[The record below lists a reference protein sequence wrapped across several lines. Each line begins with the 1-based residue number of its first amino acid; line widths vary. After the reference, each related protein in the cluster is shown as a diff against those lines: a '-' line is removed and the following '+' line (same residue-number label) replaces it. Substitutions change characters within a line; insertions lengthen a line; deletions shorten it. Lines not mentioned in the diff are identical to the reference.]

1 MKHTP
6 NNPSRQIWMHVPGML
21 WSKSLNSELVNF
33 MVKSQKHLSFCTT
46 SKTNMVEFGT
56 SFSEASLL
64 RVLAVSFRAVLWKI
78 RFTFQSKFHLG
89 NFSTVS
95 PTNWN
100 SEPLLSDLGH
110 IFVGIFFVEKRRN
123 NTTKNT
129 RGDDKIL
136 KSSDRV
142 VSSAFLRQLLGSDE
156 PRHMTHIGQTFFRVH
171 PLGGWSVMV
180 WQTVRCA

>member
-6 NNPSRQIWMHVPGML
+6 NTPSRQIWMHVPGML
-21 WSKSLNSELVNF
+21 WSKSLKSELVNF
-33 MVKSQKHLSFCTT
+33 MVKSQKHLSLGTT

-64 RVLAVSFRAVLWKI
+64 RVLAISFRAVLWKI

-110 IFVGIFFVEKRRN
+110 FFSAFFSSKKGG
-123 NTTKNT
+123 TTPQKT
-129 RGDDKIL
+129 PAVMTKIL

-142 VSSAFLRQLLGSDE
+142 VSSAFLLQLLGSDE
-156 PRHMTHIGQTFFRVH
+156 PRHMSHIGQTFFRVH